1 MKILEFLIITYFKS
15 FVATLAVAMVS
26 ILLGMSLLMLA
37 SGMFFITGVELPQDP
52 NDYDPVLKVFMS
64 FLSLFFVFVFGNAVF
79 CKATGKD
86 NFFNF
91 KNI

>member
-1 MKILEFLIITYFKS
+1 MKILEFLIISYFKS

-37 SGMFFITGVELPQDP
+37 SGMSFITGVELPQDP
-52 NDYDPVLKVFMS
+52 NGYDSVSKIFVS
-64 FLSLFFVFVFGNAVF
+64 FLSLLFVSLFWNAVF
-79 CKATGKD
+79 CKVTGKD

-91 KNI
+91 KNW